1 MDNQVQNGVVQ
12 LNCKQKSDPIYNK
25 NLELSW
31 NFIYFFVKHHEDCGC
46 HRKLETSY
54 ITSNY
59 FSEESCPH
67 ED

>member
-12 LNCKQKSDPIYNK
+12 QSKVIQFAIKI
-25 NLELSW
+25 LSW
-31 NFIYFFVKHHEDCGC
+31 NLVYFFVKHHEDCGC